1 MKDLEC
7 NLDKFIKIEGRIG
20 YDLYEFIYDSEYN
33 LNDYSEDICLFSR
46 MDMFYSERFQ
56 NFYDYGCFSKQV
68 MLFELFSLVVY
79 SGDYLIEYIFSSVEG
94 SFQGKQIFRNIGI
107 FVDFELFVD
116 VQEVVGVLM
125 KVYKYFQYIIQSLN
139 DEEIRNRLDI
149 GFVSNY

>member
-1 MKDLEC
+1 
-7 NLDKFIKIEGRIG
+7 
-20 YDLYEFIYDSEYN
+20 
-33 LNDYSEDICLFSR
+33 

-56 NFYDYGCFSKQV
+56 NFLDYGCFSKQV

-94 SFQGKQIFRNIGI
+94 SFQGKQVFRNIDI

-116 VQEVVGVLM
+116 VQEVVRVLM
-125 KVYKYFQYIIQSLN
+125 KVYKYFQYIIQSFS